1 MLKLIIHYFRE
12 IRENQK
18 SKARKTRRSRWG
30 QPKER
35 EREKKQSRDAKAITH
50 YLPQADRPLGLW
62 AITLERQNSGFAAA
76 HDVIGYPIPL
86 TLSGIS
92 FWPPEIHY
100 SGRVFSQ
107 LPAHPQP
114 TYWGGQS
121 QKQKVSL
128 QTLLSNSQGTGVTPT
143 LLWAQIW
150 PTAPQGL
157 LWRLIHANQT

>member
-1 MLKLIIHYFRE
+1 MLKLIIHFFRE

-18 SKARKTRRSRWG
+18 SKARKTHRSRWG

-76 HDVIGYPIPL
+76 HDVIGYPISL

-114 TYWGGQS
+114 TYWGGRVRQS
-121 QKQKVSL
+121 LCKPCLAIARALVWHQHSFGHR
-128 QTLLSNSQGTGVTPT
+128 SD
-143 LLWAQIW
+143 
-150 PTAPQGL
+150 PQHHRGCCEG
-157 LWRLIHANQT
+157 